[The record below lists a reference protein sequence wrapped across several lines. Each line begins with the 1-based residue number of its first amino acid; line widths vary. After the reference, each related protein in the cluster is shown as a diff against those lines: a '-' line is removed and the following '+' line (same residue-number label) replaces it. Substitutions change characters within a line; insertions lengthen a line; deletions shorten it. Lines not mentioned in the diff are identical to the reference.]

1 MKSLKEKVLHIAD
14 SKWHLPFVVAVCFNL
29 LNYILTLLVE
39 EFVWLSSSQ
48 IDTWELIVT
57 NINIGFLIILII
69 LIIYHLIK
77 RRWIRAFI
85 TTIYSVSHSGISF
98 FISFILIFLSLQ
110 RGCSESVSPCKCKN
124 ANEDTYLMDNCKNHI
139 ESLSEDLKI
148 EWSEDQ
154 KQCDKSDENNNTDN
168 RSVTPNE

>member
-1 MKSLKEKVLHIAD
+1 MKSLKEKYYIAD

-29 LNYILTLLVE
+29 LNYILTLLVK

-77 RRWIRAFI
+77 RRWIEHLLQLYIPCHILNIFL
-85 TTIYSVSHSGISF
+85 YL
-98 FISFILIFLSLQ
+98 FILIFLSLQ